1 MALSAIQDKRYS
13 FQDYQDWADEKRWE
27 IIEGIPI
34 SMSPAPLIR
43 HQRIAGNLFYLL
55 KKKIDKRCPVFDAP
69 TDVVFDDYN
78 VVQPDVFVVC
88 DRNKI
93 TEACIQGAPDFI
105 IEVISSGTSLN
116 DRKIKKKLY
125 ERFGVKEYLI
135 VFPETDTIERYVLRN
150 GKYGF
155 PEIFRKDDVLSLM
168 VSDIEINLAEIFE
181 R

>member
-13 FQDYQDWADEKRWE
+13 YQDYQGWSDEQRWE
-27 IIEGIPI
+27 IIDGIPI

-88 DRNKI
+88 DKSKI
-93 TEACIQGAPDFI
+93 TEADIQGAPDLI

-116 DRKIKKKLY
+116 DRKVKKKLY

-135 VFPETDTIERYVLRN
+135 VFPKNDTVERYVLRN
-150 GKYGF
+150 GRYGF
-155 PEIFRKDDVLSLM
+155 PEIFKGYEILPLM
-168 VSDIEINLAEIFE
+168 VFDIEINLAEIFE